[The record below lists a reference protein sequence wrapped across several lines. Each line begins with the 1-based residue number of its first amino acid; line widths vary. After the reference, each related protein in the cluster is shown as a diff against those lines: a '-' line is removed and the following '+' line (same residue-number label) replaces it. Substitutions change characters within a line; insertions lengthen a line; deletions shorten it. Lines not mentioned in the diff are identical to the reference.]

1 MQGQY
6 LIIGSY
12 LVICII
18 VVIVVLHF
26 IRRGIA
32 NKYRRKVHEL
42 EVAKNMVASTPVSLE
57 LSKVEP
63 IIKNDQMEEKY
74 NDWQDRFDE
83 IRDNKLSRIDDML
96 IDLDIYIDKKDYKN
110 CIYRLAKTEFEI
122 YRVRESAD
130 SLLDE
135 IKEITL
141 SEEKY
146 RAIVI
151 KLKTKYREHKKD
163 NQHHR
168 HMYDEMQDAVELQLE
183 NIERRFL
190 DFEKVMEKNQYS
202 EVVHIVKALDTMI
215 EHMGIVVQEVPDL
228 LLMAKQVIPNRMK
241 EVEELN
247 DDMVKQGYPLDY
259 LNVSYNLEESQ
270 KNIDHI
276 LDKIRVLNLEDCM
289 FELKT
294 MLDYYD
300 SLFVDFEKERLS
312 RKVYVEME
320 TDFSKKLE
328 KTNKVVQEVYNQ
340 LDDIKSM
347 YDLNDKDVETIHE
360 VNKILIVINDDYK
373 KMLAKVEAKSSP
385 YSMLQQEVEELT
397 VRLNQME
404 NDLDQAL
411 KSLGNMYDD
420 EVRAREQLEEIESF
434 LKQSKERMRTY
445 KLPIITNNY
454 FVQLSEANEA
464 IEEVIKEL
472 ERKPIVIKTLNTRVD
487 TARDLVLKLYNT
499 TNEMVK
505 TAQLAEM
512 AIVFGN
518 RYRSVYDDVDHG
530 LSDAEKLFFNAV
542 DGNYSVYKL
551 QMAIDQ
557 KLLSNMKNP
566 FKGSKYCN
574 PYASKVSVS
583 SNKKYVTLECGN
595 YLIYEQDSLEKPYVI
610 YQVGKWT
617 SSEIKGE
624 RQEAILY
631 NYKEDGFPEN
641 LEEDIFLYEFN
652 TLKGTSFQRVSEIP
666 AEYQITKE
674 TKYRYIK
681 NVNY

>member
-12 LVICII
+12 LVICI
-18 VVIVVLHF
+18 VIVIVALHF

-32 NKYRRKVHEL
+32 NRYRRRVQEL

-63 IIKNDQMEEKY
+63 IIKNDKMEEKY

-83 IRDNKLSRIDDML
+83 LREKKLAQIDDML

-110 CIYRLAKTEFEI
+110 CIYRLAKTEMEI
-122 YRVRESAD
+122 YKARESAD
-130 SLLDE
+130 YLLDE

-151 KLKTKYREHKKD
+151 KLKTKYRELNKEFQDHK
-163 NQHHR
+163 Q
-168 HMYDEMQDAVELQLE
+168 MYDEMQEAISLQLE

-190 DFEKVMEKNQYS
+190 DFEKVMEKNEYN

-215 EHMGIVVQEVPDL
+215 EHMGIVIKEVPDL

-241 EVEELN
+241 EVRELN
-247 DDMVKQGYPLDY
+247 DDMVKQEYPLDY
-259 LNVSYNLEESQ
+259 LNIDYNLEESQ

-276 LDKIRVLNLEDCM
+276 LDKVRVLNLEDCM

-294 MLDYYD
+294 MLEYYD

-312 RKVYVEME
+312 RKVYEEME
-320 TDFSKKLE
+320 AGFSKKLE

-347 YDLNDKDVETIHE
+347 YDLNDQDVETIHE
-360 VNKILIVINDDYK
+360 VNKTLVVINDDYK

-385 YSMLQQEVEELT
+385 YSMLHKEVEELT
-397 VRLNQME
+397 VRLKEME
-404 NDLDQAL
+404 EDLDQAL

-420 EVRAREQLEEIESF
+420 EIRAREQLEEIESF
-434 LKQSKERMRTY
+434 LKQSKDKMRSY

-499 TNEMVK
+499 TNEMIK

-518 RYRSVYDDVDHG
+518 RYRDVYNEVDSGLNEAETLFFKGEYKSALDVSIKAVSLVDENIYRKLLAVYD
-530 LSDAEKLFFNAV
+530 S
-542 DGNYSVYKL
+542 
-551 QMAIDQ
+551 
-557 KLLSNMKNP
+557 
-566 FKGSKYCN
+566 
-574 PYASKVSVS
+574 
-583 SNKKYVTLECGN
+583 
-595 YLIYEQDSLEKPYVI
+595 
-610 YQVGKWT
+610 
-617 SSEIKGE
+617 
-624 RQEAILY
+624 
-631 NYKEDGFPEN
+631 
-641 LEEDIFLYEFN
+641 
-652 TLKGTSFQRVSEIP
+652 
-666 AEYQITKE
+666 
-674 TKYRYIK
+674 
-681 NVNY
+681 

>member
-12 LVICII
+12 LVVCII
-18 VVIVVLHF
+18 IVIVVLH
-26 IRRGIA
+26 ILRKKVA
-32 NKYRRKVHEL
+32 NKYRSKVREL

-63 IIKNDQMEEKY
+63 IIKNDKMEEKY
-74 NDWQDRFDE
+74 NDWQDRFDQLRE
-83 IRDNKLSRIDDML
+83 TRLSQIDDML

-110 CIYRLAKTEFEI
+110 CVYRLAKTELEI

-146 RAIVI
+146 RSIVI
-151 KLKTKYREHKKD
+151 KLKTKYRELNKEFQD
-163 NQHHR
+163 HR
-168 HMYDEMQDAVELQLE
+168 QMYDEMQEAVELQLE

-215 EHMGIVVQEVPDL
+215 EHMGIVIKEVPDL

-241 EVEELN
+241 EVKELN
-247 DDMVKQGYPLDY
+247 EDMVQKGYPLDY
-259 LNVSYNLEESQ
+259 LNVPYNLEESQ

-276 LDKIRVLNLEDCM
+276 LDKVRVLNLEDCM

-312 RKVYVEME
+312 RKVYAEME
-320 TDFSKKLE
+320 ADFSKKLE

-340 LDDIKSM
+340 LDDIKNM
-347 YDLNDKDVETIHE
+347 YDLNDQDVETIHD
-360 VNKILIVINDDYK
+360 VNKILVVINDDYK

-385 YSMLQQEVEELT
+385 YSMLQKEVEELT
-397 VRLNQME
+397 IRLKEME
-404 NDLDQAL
+404 DDLDQAL

-434 LKQSKERMRTY
+434 LKQSKEKMRSY

-499 TNEMVK
+499 TNEMIK

-518 RYRSVYDDVDHG
+518 RYRSVYDDVDSG
-530 LSDAEKLFFNAV
+530 LDDAEKLFFKGEYKKALDISIKAV
-542 DGNYSVYKL
+542 SLVDENIYR
-551 QMAIDQ
+551 
-557 KLLSNMKNP
+557 KLLAVYDK
-566 FKGSKYCN
+566 
-574 PYASKVSVS
+574 
-583 SNKKYVTLECGN
+583 
-595 YLIYEQDSLEKPYVI
+595 
-610 YQVGKWT
+610 
-617 SSEIKGE
+617 
-624 RQEAILY
+624 
-631 NYKEDGFPEN
+631 
-641 LEEDIFLYEFN
+641 
-652 TLKGTSFQRVSEIP
+652 
-666 AEYQITKE
+666 
-674 TKYRYIK
+674 
-681 NVNY
+681 

>member
-6 LIIGSY
+6 LVLGSY

-18 VVIVVLHF
+18 IVIVALHF
-26 IRRGIA
+26 IRRGIT
-32 NKYRRKVHEL
+32 NRYRKQVKEL

-63 IIKNDQMEEKY
+63 IIKNDKMEEKY
-74 NDWQDRFDE
+74 NDWQEKFDDLRE
-83 IRDNKLSRIDDML
+83 KKLAQIDDML
-96 IDLDIYIDKKDYKN
+96 IDLDIYIDKRDYKT
-110 CIYRLAKTEFEI
+110 CLYRLAKAELEI
-122 YRVRESAD
+122 YKAHESAD
-130 SLLDE
+130 YLLDE

-151 KLKTKYREHKKD
+151 KLKTKYRELNKDFQNHK
-163 NQHHR
+163 Q
-168 HMYDEMQDAVELQLE
+168 MYDEMQEAIELQLE

-190 DFEKVMEKNQYS
+190 DFEKVMEKNEYN

-215 EHMGIVVQEVPDL
+215 DHISIVIKEVPDL
-228 LLMAKQVIPNRMK
+228 LLMAKQIIPARMQEIK
-241 EVEELN
+241 ELN
-247 DDMVKQGYPLDY
+247 DDMVKQEYPLDY
-259 LNVSYNLEESQ
+259 LNIDYNLEESK

-294 MLDYYD
+294 MLEYFD

-312 RKVYVEME
+312 RKVYEE
-320 TDFSKKLE
+320 TESDFSKKLA

-373 KMLAKVEAKSSP
+373 KLLAKVEAKSTP
-385 YSMLQQEVEELT
+385 YSMLHKEIEDLT
-397 VRLNQME
+397 VRLKQME
-404 NDLDQAL
+404 DDLDQAL

-420 EVRAREQLEEIESF
+420 EVRAREQLEEIQVF
-434 LKQSKERMRTY
+434 LKQCKEKMRGY

-464 IEEVIKEL
+464 IAEVIKEL

-499 TNEMVK
+499 TNEMIK

-518 RYRSVYDDVDHG
+518 RYRANYDEVDSG
-530 LSDAEKLFFNAV
+530 LGDAEMLFFKGEYKKALDTSIKAV
-542 DGNYSVYKL
+542 SVVDENIYR
-551 QMAIDQ
+551 
-557 KLLSNMKNP
+557 KLL
-566 FKGSKYCN
+566 
-574 PYASKVSVS
+574 A
-583 SNKKYVTLECGN
+583 
-595 YLIYEQDSLEKPYVI
+595 IYDK
-610 YQVGKWT
+610 
-617 SSEIKGE
+617 
-624 RQEAILY
+624 
-631 NYKEDGFPEN
+631 
-641 LEEDIFLYEFN
+641 
-652 TLKGTSFQRVSEIP
+652 
-666 AEYQITKE
+666 
-674 TKYRYIK
+674 
-681 NVNY
+681 

>member
-12 LVICII
+12 FVICII
-18 VVIVVLHF
+18 LVIVVLHF
-26 IRRGIA
+26 IRKSIA
-32 NKYRRKVHEL
+32 NKYRRQVRDL

-63 IIKNDQMEEKY
+63 IIKNDKMEEKY
-74 NDWQDRFDE
+74 NDWQERFDE
-83 IRDNKLSRIDDML
+83 IRESRLTQIDDML

-135 IKEITL
+135 IREITL

-151 KLKTKYREHKKD
+151 KLKTKYRELNKD
-163 NQHHR
+163 FQDHR
-168 HMYDEMQDAVELQLE
+168 QMYDEIQEAVELQLE

-190 DFEKVMEKNQYS
+190 DFEKVMEKNEYS
-202 EVVHIVKALDTMI
+202 EVVHIVKALDNMI
-215 EHMGIVVQEVPDL
+215 EHMGIVIKEVPDL

-241 EVEELN
+241 EVKELN

-259 LNVSYNLEESQ
+259 LNVEYNLEESQ

-276 LDKIRVLNLEDCM
+276 LDKVRVLNLEDCM

-320 TDFSKKLE
+320 ADFAKKLE

-340 LDDIKSM
+340 LDDIKNM
-347 YDLNDKDVETIHE
+347 YDLNDKDVETIHD

-373 KMLAKVEAKSSP
+373 KMLAKVSTNSSP
-385 YSMLQQEVEELT
+385 YSLLQHEVEELIS
-397 VRLNQME
+397 RLKSME
-404 NDLDQAL
+404 EDLDQAL

-434 LKQSKERMRTY
+434 LKQSKEKMRGY
-445 KLPIITNNY
+445 KLPIITNDY
-454 FVQLSEANEA
+454 FIQLSEANEA
-464 IEEVIKEL
+464 IGEVIKEL

-499 TNEMVK
+499 TNEMIK

-518 RYRSVYDDVDHG
+518 RYRFSYDDVDTG
-530 LSDAEKLFFNAV
+530 LNDAEKLFFKGEYKKSLDISIKAV
-542 DGNYSVYKL
+542 SLVDENIYR
-551 QMAIDQ
+551 
-557 KLLSNMKNP
+557 KLLAVYDK
-566 FKGSKYCN
+566 
-574 PYASKVSVS
+574 
-583 SNKKYVTLECGN
+583 
-595 YLIYEQDSLEKPYVI
+595 
-610 YQVGKWT
+610 
-617 SSEIKGE
+617 
-624 RQEAILY
+624 
-631 NYKEDGFPEN
+631 
-641 LEEDIFLYEFN
+641 
-652 TLKGTSFQRVSEIP
+652 
-666 AEYQITKE
+666 
-674 TKYRYIK
+674 
-681 NVNY
+681 